1 MHDAL
6 PLVVGHHEAKQ
17 NIHQT
22 HHSKRKINTAFTGV
36 QINHM
41 TKQNDHGNI
50 ISTYQVLFNL
60 LKYSFFSMIEEE

>member
-36 QINHM
+36 QINHDKTKM
-41 TKQNDHGNI
+41 TMEI
-50 ISTYQVLFNL
+50 L
-60 LKYSFFSMIEEE
+60 